1 MEGRKKAVITCRV
14 DDDNVVMRYE
24 AFGNDNSVEIWRR
37 RSCHAIYDETRIR
50 LDTRCACH
58 C

>member
-24 AFGNDNSVEIWRR
+24 AFGSDNSVDIWRR
-37 RSCHAIYDETRIR
+37 RSCHANYDEVVLYKARQYTGY
-50 LDTRCACH
+50 
-58 C
+58 